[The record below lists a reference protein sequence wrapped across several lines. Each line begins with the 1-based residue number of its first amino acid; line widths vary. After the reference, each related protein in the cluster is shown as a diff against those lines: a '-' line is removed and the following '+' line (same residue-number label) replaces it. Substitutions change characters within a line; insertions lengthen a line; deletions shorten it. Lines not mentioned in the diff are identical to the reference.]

1 MEKETFAGGNEYL
14 LSSLELKLKED
25 DVTKWEDYKKIL
37 KLSNLIYGIKKK
49 NLSNINL
56 NCNLT
61 LYNNIKHK
69 DKMFFLERTPK
80 TVTYKYINTK
90 AKQLNSI
97 SFQNFQKLYDED
109 KLAWKTPDNHF
120 VLDVKKVTLNNGDY
134 NYKIIKKKFNKRD
147 FLYVLLLTN
156 TFHVKV
162 GHKVYQSIDWIK
174 YFFENTVKTHYFEGE
189 PVWKLEETRQQTF
202 AHETNF
208 ERKIVIYKLGEF
220 RKMNGEQE
228 KRQLCL

>member
-25 DVTKWEDYKKIL
+25 DVMKWEDYKKIL
-37 KLSNLIYGIKKK
+37 KVSNLIYGIKKK

-69 DKMFFLERTPK
+69 DKMFFLERMPK

-97 SFQNFQKLYDED
+97 SFQNFLKLYDED

-120 VLDVKKVTLNNGDY
+120 VFDVKKVTLNNRDY
-134 NYKIIKKKFNKRD
+134 NYKIIKKNINKRD

-174 YFFENTVKTHYFEGE
+174 YFFENTVKTHFLRENQFGNLK
-189 PVWKLEETRQQTF
+189 KLDNKLLPMKQTLK
-202 AHETNF
+202 E
-208 ERKIVIYKLGEF
+208 KLSF
-220 RKMNGEQE
+220 VS
-228 KRQLCL
+228 